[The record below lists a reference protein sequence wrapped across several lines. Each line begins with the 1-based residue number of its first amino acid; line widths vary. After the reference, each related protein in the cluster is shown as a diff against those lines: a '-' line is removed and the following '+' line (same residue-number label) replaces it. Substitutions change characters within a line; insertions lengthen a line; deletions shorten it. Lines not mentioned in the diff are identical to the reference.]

1 MSLLLVVP
9 WIVVSYIGEE
19 KKVGAPFYT
28 HAALHPCPSNLA
40 VVASRWALVTVVG
53 RNRLW
58 W

>member
-9 WIVVSYIGEE
+9 WIVVSYIREE

-28 HAALHPCPSNLA
+28 HTVLHPCPSNLA
-40 VVASRWALVTVVG
+40 VVASQWTLMTVVG

-58 W
+58 